1 MREMCFSLP
10 NLMKS
15 FFENYTKLMFQ
26 SFSLG
31 SLVVTVGDF
40 VLILNHNENNPSL
53 NECDVVRV
61 DQLYHDYENK
71 TDPHRAVVT
80 WFCRPAFLPPALR
93 VAGHGLEE
101 QGAPP
106 LDPEHEVVG
115 EVRVYDTDI
124 EAESI
129 YYKCKVVQGGLGEV
143 PEKVSKAKKEGKFPC
158 YLHRLDMK
166 LLKKTGK
173 KLYSLEPLFG
183 RGCTPARRVLGE
195 AKNLQQAASPGL
207 RNATVADLASGSP
220 RQSRRSV
227 GRVLD
232 EVRGSPSPTGEL
244 SSFVTN
250 TAVGSFDSPRG
261 GEKGLD
267 GGYWGGLLEG
277 KRTPVGRVKEK
288 LVETET
294 ATNSGRKVKIKFGTE
309 METTT
314 GSGRKVTLKGPKK
327 PLTLVKTP
335 EKKHTAVVK
344 KSSGLTPDKI
354 TSLLDSD
361 AEMEEERKPAKAKLI
376 TRKRRASV
384 SCTTPP
390 KLNTPVKAKRKASSR
405 PASEVKPKANRR
417 RSSYAKAKS
426 EEESAD
432 SDDDDFV
439 PKPKS
444 RKAPPKVVAKKVES
458 SEEPSEE
465 SEEESGN
472 DSEEDEPSPK
482 KRRKVVN
489 KPTKKEGL
497 TKAGAKQPL
506 KRKSFQPKMAPRPKP
521 LSKAVNSMT
530 EAQQRLHVSAVPES
544 LPCREDEF
552 AEVGILCRPQYLL
565 KVSL

>member
-1 MREMCFSLP
+1 M
-10 NLMKS
+10 
-15 FFENYTKLMFQ
+15 
-26 SFSLG
+26 
-31 SLVVTVGDF
+31 
-40 VLILNHNENNPSL
+40 
-53 NECDVVRV
+53 NECEVVRV
-61 DQLYHDYENK
+61 DQLYHDYDNK

-80 WFCRPAFLPPALR
+80 WLCRPNFLPPALR

-106 LDPEHEVVG
+106 LDPDHEVVG
-115 EVRVYDTDI
+115 EARDYDTNIDC
-124 EAESI
+124 ESI
-129 YYKCKVVQGGLGEV
+129 YFKCKVVQGGLGEV
-143 PEKVSKAKKEGKFPC
+143 PEKVAKAKKDSKFPC

-166 LLKKTGK
+166 QTRKTGK
-173 KLYSLEPLFG
+173 KIYRLEPLYG
-183 RGCTPARRVLGE
+183 RGVGGSTPSRRVLGE
-195 AKNLQQAASPGL
+195 AKNVQQAASPGL
-207 RNATVADLASGSP
+207 RSAVADLASGSP

-227 GRVLD
+227 GRVMED
-232 EVRGSPSPTGEL
+232 KVRGSPSPTGEL

-250 TAVGSFDSPRG
+250 TVVGNFDSPRS

-277 KRTPVGRVKEK
+277 KRTPVPTVREK

-309 METTT
+309 METATE
-314 GSGRKVTLKGPKK
+314 SGRKVTLKGPKK
-327 PLTLVKTP
+327 PLTLVNTP
-335 EKKHTAVVK
+335 EKKHSAVVK

-361 AEMEEERKPAKAKLI
+361 AEMEEEKKPRKQKVLV

-390 KLNTPVKAKRKASSR
+390 KLKTPVKAKRKASSR

-426 EEESAD
+426 EEETVD

-439 PKPKS
+439 PKRKS
-444 RKAPPKVVAKKVES
+444 RKAAPKVVAKKMES

-465 SEEESGN
+465 SEDEEEESG
-472 DSEEDEPSPK
+472 DESEEEDEPSTK
-482 KRRKVVN
+482 KRRKMVN
-489 KPTKKEGL
+489 NKSSKEKGSTKP
-497 TKAGAKQPL
+497 AAARQPM

-521 LSKAVNSMT
+521 LSKVVNSMT

-544 LPCREDEF
+544 LPCREEEF
-552 AEVGILCRPQYLL
+552 AEVGI
-565 KVSL
+565 S

>member
-1 MREMCFSLP
+1 MS
-10 NLMKS
+10 
-15 FFENYTKLMFQ
+15 
-26 SFSLG
+26 
-31 SLVVTVGDF
+31 VGDF
-40 VLILNHNENNPSL
+40 VLIRINDNNLSL
-53 NECDVVRV
+53 NECEVVRV
-61 DQLYHDYENK
+61 DELYHDYDNK

-80 WFCRPAFLPPALR
+80 WFCRPSFLPPALR
-93 VAGHGLEE
+93 AAGHGLEE

-115 EVRVYDTDI
+115 EARDYDKDI

-129 YYKCKVVQGGLGEV
+129 YYKCRVVQGGLGEV
-143 PEKVSKAKKEGKFPC
+143 PAKVAKAKKEGKFPC

-166 LLKKTGK
+166 LQRKTGK
-173 KLYSLEPLFG
+173 KMYRLEPLFG
-183 RGCTPARRVLGE
+183 RGCGSTPARRVLGE
-195 AKNLQQAASPGL
+195 NLQQVTSPGL
-207 RNATVADLASGSP
+207 RSTVTNLVSGSP

-227 GRVLD
+227 GRVMD

-250 TAVGSFDSPRG
+250 TVVGSFDSPRS

-267 GGYWGGLLEG
+267 GGYWGALLEG
-277 KRTPVGRVKEK
+277 KRTPVGRVREK

-294 ATNSGRKVKIKFGTE
+294 ATNSGRKVKIKYGTE
-309 METTT
+309 METATE
-314 GSGRKVTLKGPKK
+314 SGRKVTLKGPKK

-335 EKKHTAVVK
+335 EKKKHSAVVK

-361 AEMEEERKPAKAKLI
+361 AEMEEEEKKPTKPKV

-390 KLNTPVKAKRKASSR
+390 KLSTPVKAKRKASSR

-417 RSSYAKAKS
+417 RSSFAKAKS
-426 EEESAD
+426 EEETAE
-432 SDDDDFV
+432 SDDDDFI
-439 PKPKS
+439 PKPKL
-444 RKAPPKVVAKKVES
+444 RKAPPKVVARKVES

-465 SEEESGN
+465 SEDEEEESGN
-472 DSEEDEPSPK
+472 ESEDEPSPK
-482 KRRKVVN
+482 KRRKVVS
-489 KPTKKEGL
+489 KSTKEKSL
-497 TKAGAKQPL
+497 TKPAAARQPM

-552 AEVGILCRPQYLL
+552 AEVGI
-565 KVSL
+565 